1 MLISALA
8 HDQSPSSQCTPMKV
22 LQYKAG
28 GSFGELAL
36 IFGTPR
42 SATIRTTEPTAVWRV
57 DRRTFRHASAQAA
70 TEAEQSKMVA
80 LDNVRMLRLLTYA
93 QKISLTEAIHEL
105 VVPAGSTVIE
115 KGDDKNVNLFY
126 IIKEGEVEISD
137 RYTYHDLGTIIVP
150 NAQPTLLI
158 GSPFQEACFSP
169 YTHYRYT

>member
-1 MLISALA
+1 MSTRA
-8 HDQSPSSQCTPMKV
+8 HDQSRSPHYTLMKV
-22 LQYKAG
+22 LQYRAG

-70 TEAEQSKMVA
+70 AEAEQSKMVA

-93 QKISLTEAIHEL
+93 QKISLTEAVHEL
-105 VVPAGSTVIE
+105 VVPAGSMVIE
-115 KGDDKNVNLFY
+115 RGDDKNVNLFY

-137 RYTYHDLGTIIVP
+137 RCAYHDPGMTVVP
-150 NAQPTLLI
+150 KLPPTFLVGL
-158 GSPFQEACFSP
+158 PFQEVWVSP
-169 YTHYRYT
+169 CTHHRYT